1 MLSSSLDRSNLGNAN
16 TAGLETDLNLHG
28 NQYNLL
34 LTFYYV
40 VFVAFG
46 PLAGMI
52 TKKVSARW
60 SLPGMMVCFG
70 TASAA
75 TASVKNFGG
84 VLACRIFVGIFEA
97 GFLTS

>member
-1 MLSSSLDRSNLGNAN
+1 LDRSNLGNAK
-16 TAGLETDLNLHG
+16 TDGLAKDLDLHG
-28 NQYNLL
+28 NQYNLV

-52 TKKVSARW
+52 TKIVSAKY
-60 SLPGMMVCFG
+60 SLPGMMLLFG

-75 TASVKNFGG
+75 TAGAKNFGG
-84 VLACRIFVGIFEA
+84 LLACRIFVGIFEA